1 MKIAILGAGA
11 MGSLIGGKLAAN
23 GADVTL
29 LARGA
34 HAKAMAERGLTLSTD
49 AATQQVRV
57 TVATDASDLTRYD
70 MVWLTSK
77 AHQLASL
84 APLIPNIIT
93 KDSVII
99 PAVNGMPWWY
109 FYGAKGALAGTRLNS
124 LDADGTLE
132 RNIAHAQV
140 IGCVNYLAGSVVEP
154 GHVHHVP
161 VFKPSLVLGELSGE
175 MTERL
180 SQTIALLDGAG
191 LMPDATADIR
201 TAVWHKLWGNSCF
214 NPLGALTHATMD
226 ELAKGYDDIDL
237 IAAVMNESRFIAD
250 KLGITLGQTIQSR
263 VDAASRMVGHM
274 TSMQHDMLA
283 GRETEVEAI
292 LGSVRE
298 VGRLLHTDTPYLNA
312 LYSLIRLKSRF
323 YRP

>member
-11 MGSLIGGKLAAN
+11 MGSLIGGKLALS

-34 HAKAMAERGLTLSTD
+34 HAAAMVERGLTLSSD
-49 AATQQVRV
+49 AGEQQVRV
-57 TVATDASDLTRYD
+57 TVVTDARDLQRYD

-77 AHQLASL
+77 THQLASL
-84 APLIPNIIT
+84 APIIPNIT
-93 KDSVII
+93 TNDSIII
-99 PAVNGMPWWY
+99 PAINGMPWWY
-109 FYGAKGALAGTRLNS
+109 FYGTTGALAGTQLNS
-124 LDADGTLE
+124 VDADGTLTHC
-132 RNIAHAQV
+132 ISHTQI
-140 IGCVNYLAGSVVEP
+140 IGCVNYLAGNVTEP

-161 VFKPSLVLGELSGE
+161 VFKPSLVLGELNGE
-175 MTERL
+175 LTERL
-180 SQTIALLDGAG
+180 ARTITLLEAAG
-191 LMPDATADIR
+191 LMPDVTNDIR